1 MTRVSGTASTNHDLV
16 RLGQAVRVRRQE
28 LAMSQEALADVA
40 GVDRSHMGK
49 IERGE
54 RNVTFLN
61 ILKIAKALD
70 CRASELLIDADL

>member
-1 MTRVSGTASTNHDLV
+1 MTRVSGTASTNNDLV

-61 ILKIAKALD
+61 ILKIAKALE
-70 CRASELLIDADL
+70 CRASELLINADL

>member
-28 LAMSQEALADVA
+28 LAMSQETLADVA

-61 ILKIAKALD
+61 ILKIAKALE
-70 CRASELLIDADL
+70 CRASELLIDANL

>member
-1 MTRVSGTASTNHDLV
+1 MTRVSGTASTNHDLF
-16 RLGQAVRVRRQE
+16 RLGQAVRARRQE

-61 ILKIAKALD
+61 ILKIAKALE
-70 CRASELLIDADL
+70 CKASELLIEANL